1 MISDKVNAKIDSTI
15 PNKVRTILAKTL
27 RRKSFVSSKV
37 QKKYSEAKSDAN
49 SNETQGIGMVD
60 QSGKKR
66 KKRKNKNKN
75 KNKSSWVYFA
85 DTF

>member
-1 MISDKVNAKIDSTI
+1 M
-15 PNKVRTILAKTL
+15 
-27 RRKSFVSSKV
+27 
-37 QKKYSEAKSDAN
+37 KYSEPKSDAN
-49 SNETQGIGMVD
+49 RNETQGIVMVD

-75 KNKSSWVYFA
+75 KSSWVYFA